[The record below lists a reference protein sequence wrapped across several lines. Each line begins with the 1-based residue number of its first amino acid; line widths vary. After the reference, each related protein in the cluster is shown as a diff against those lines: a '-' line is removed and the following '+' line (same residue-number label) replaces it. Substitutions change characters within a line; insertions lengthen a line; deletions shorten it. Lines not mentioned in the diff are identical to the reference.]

1 MVKQITRKGRPVAI
15 VFGIQL
21 PWFGPKSKGG
31 REGRPYMLQLEV
43 VYTDFTF
50 SACQPFG
57 PLTTSN

>member
-1 MVKQITRKGRPVAI
+1 MAI